1 MSGIY
6 GRAIEATSPGD
17 PQRQGTLWAI
27 RQWKRLADY
36 MLYVRCAAFFD
47 TLGRKFFDVDL

>member
-6 GRAIEATSPGD
+6 GRAIEATSPRD

-27 RQWKRLADY
+27 RRWKRLADY